1 MRKRWLS
8 LLLAVAMV
16 LSMFPAALAD
26 VPAGSAQPA
35 ATQETQNSQTPADDT
50 AGETT
55 EGQTPSTGE
64 QVQVTTLDE
73 LKKAVADAK
82 AGDTIVLTADIS
94 VPAGTANNVVV
105 NKAITI
111 NGADRTITKAFDDVA
126 GADDYGNYEAVFQVT
141 VPGVTIDNVSFA
153 GLGAGMKD
161 EAAIYIGSVGKGED
175 ITVTDCT
182 FTGAEAAGGAGIIVA
197 GGVSAAINVMECEF
211 TNVKYAAYFNS
222 IGGGSEISGNTVTGT
237 SSTGF
242 YLDGL
247 TGEGF
252 TVSDNT
258 LSNIGT
264 QEYND
269 PQFLSGIY
277 VAGEGNLAKVDFY
290 NNTVTLAES
299 NTTGYLI
306 GGADG
311 TVVATAGEKGYTSLS
326 AAVTGAASGDTITLL
341 ADVQLTE
348 KLVINGKTVV
358 LELNGHTITAK
369 DVSTAGIELTEDSGA
384 ALTLKDSVGEGAVQ
398 APDNYSFSLIQV
410 RAGTSMTMES
420 GSIVTTG
427 TNSRS
432 AGTVQV
438 QGQLTM
444 TGGSI
449 TGNFAAV
456 TIMDPGATVNV
467 SGGEISGTAYG
478 IAGNG
483 TAGWGGTTINITGG
497 TIKQTADGGG
507 AIYHPQDGTL
517 SISGNPTIEG
527 KSGIQLCAGEGVIAN
542 IDGGTVTATGTDNRV
557 SKTGDGFIPD
567 GAAISVVNRSYP
579 GGTPKMTISGGTFT
593 SAQGSAVMAYSWS
606 NETSVS
612 SEWPE
617 ATEYFVID
625 GGEFSSDPSAYL
637 ANGYTASQSG
647 DSGNW
652 VVTAQNGVTVDKP
665 SVSEG
670 DTDVSVSVG
679 GNFSIGSDGNDE
691 NVSGDSDGSTTVT
704 IDVKATGSVNSV
716 TSTAVTIESAT
727 MSTMNTALSN
737 ASNALTEVALE
748 TDVGTL
754 TIHKD
759 AWNTITEAAKGEG
772 TTPAAVTLTISK
784 EDGDDTIYELT
795 ATATVNGVSTDLF
808 TKPAEGEATGG
819 GIEVSV
825 PKPESVSDTVY
836 VYYLGETGTE
846 QVTNA
851 AVQGENVVW
860 TVQHFSR
867 YLIQSTDGEAS
878 VTDAE
883 TGATT
888 IYTTLADATEAAAS
902 GDTIT
907 LLKDVTADN
916 TSIGDDTQ
924 AVYKLPAGVT
934 FNGGGFTISASEN
947 WQGAEGSTTNHILS
961 VENSTTDVTT
971 TITNV
976 TIDGNGKPTRS
987 GIHAYN
993 CQGTVALDG
1002 VTVQDCGSVG
1012 VQVNGSNVTATDLTT
1027 SGNAWGGVNV
1037 DDGSPANNDFK
1048 FTFNSGSI
1056 GEATGI
1062 YTEYTGEGAGT
1073 DLVTSVIEVKDPEMQ
1088 AVYMNKDNN
1097 GADDVKY
1104 HYSSNVAGMGEVITV
1119 EENGETIPT
1128 VYDTLDRAL
1137 EDATQ
1142 EDGSKNLKVQS
1153 DVTVD
1158 TAITIPEGV
1167 TVTVAEGVTVSGA
1180 ATITNNGA
1188 LVNEGTIT
1196 APVTNE
1202 DNGTIAGDGETSTVT
1217 GQVVSITKNGVT
1229 TSYASLAAA
1238 ITAAA
1243 DSDTLTLLAN
1253 VELGNVTET
1262 PITIPNGKNLTITSA
1277 EGQNYKISATVTAS
1291 EATDTTKKMPIIKVE
1306 GGAGLTID
1314 NVTLDFDGSVVDSA
1328 KVGTGF
1334 DVGANG
1340 TLSLEGCTVT
1350 LDGLSRGVILNGL
1363 GQTVTLDGTT
1373 LTANDI
1379 SGNFSNGG
1387 DWTIENQSTVSISNV
1402 GNHGLSTE
1410 SLTVNNSTVTV
1421 AAAGYVGIVA
1431 GNLELQTGANVTVT
1445 NSATAAGVKTTSSG
1459 VYADKGAVQLK
1470 TPADGEAPSLTVA
1483 EGATLTLAGNGN
1495 NAAEGEQTVWAAVEN
1510 TTVSVNG
1517 TINGNLELGE
1527 SANSVV
1533 VYFVDQDTTSSV
1545 VVTLENGSGT
1555 VTMPAEAPIREGYT
1569 FLGWSADDGQTLYA
1583 AGQSASV
1590 TAETTF
1596 TAQWQAE
1603 ALADAQAALKTLTDA
1618 LATSS
1623 NRTDWD
1629 TVITAAYYYQQ
1640 AQAFVDGLADGEEK
1654 DAAQAELAELTEAFA
1669 AVTAIDLSGQNTS
1682 ENGYAISTGALA
1694 PFTGLTELNLSGTGI
1709 SEFGGLAGLTELT
1722 SLDLS
1727 ENEGVTDDVFGA
1739 LAEMSKLTDLNLSG
1753 TGITDIGGLAGTDAA
1768 NTLTS
1773 LDISD
1778 TGVTKLESVWNSEE
1792 SQSNFPALKELTAQ
1806 NLELTSISGLVEI
1819 ATAEDFDTTG
1829 VTWDL
1834 GGSTLTATGTGDVN
1848 NQEHVDA
1855 ITGVLNSAFT
1865 APTVA
1870 KEYTITFDPNG
1881 GTVDPTTMVTNA
1893 DGTLNEMP
1901 TPTQAGYNFTG
1912 WFTEAE
1918 GGQQITATYVFTAN
1932 TTVYAHWTVAGG
1944 GGGGGGVIPGG
1955 ASVTVGEVENG
1966 TITVSPSGPVAGG
1979 TTVTLTPA
1987 PVAGYELDTLKVTA
2001 ADGTEVTLTPGS
2013 NGTYTF
2019 TMPAQGGVTVTATFK
2034 PVETQQPLPFED
2046 VADSGWIHDAVRYV
2060 WENNLMQGTGDTTFN
2075 PHGTMTR
2082 SQFVT
2087 ILWRMEGSP
2096 NVGSSSFTDV
2106 VDGVWYDQAAA
2117 WGDANGIVNGYGDG
2131 LFGPNDPITREQM
2144 VSMMYRYAEY
2154 KGYDLTANGDLSVF
2168 ADADLVAGW
2177 AETSMR
2183 WAVGHGLIQGS
2194 DNQVNPK
2201 GNSERC
2207 QVAAVVMRFLENLA
2221 K

>member
-1 MRKRWLS
+1 MTELPEEMDGVITLVDDVTLS
-8 LLLAVAMV
+8 TSPTIEPGKTLTIDLA
-16 LSMFPAALAD
+16 
-26 VPAGSAQPA
+26 GH
-35 ATQETQNSQTPADDT
+35 
-50 AGETT
+50 
-55 EGQTPSTGE
+55 
-64 QVQVTTLDE
+64 TL
-73 LKKAVADAK
+73 
-82 AGDTIVLTADIS
+82 
-94 VPAGTANNVVV
+94 
-105 NKAITI
+105 TI
-111 NGADRTITKAFDDVA
+111 NGSSGIALQEGANLTIRNGNLNAPQIADIHPYGSAVLIGVESNSSVTIEDVVLDTPGTA
-126 GADDYGNYEAVFQVT
+126 LFPKGNAARVT
-141 VPGVTIDNVSFA
+141 VIDSTINCGVFAVATNSETVKNYGVIID
-153 GLGAGMKD
+153 LQ
-161 EAAIYIGSVGKGED
+161 GS
-175 ITVTDCT
+175 T
-182 FTGAEAAGGAGIIVA
+182 FNSKYGYLNDNDTNRYDSCPIM
-197 GGVSAAINVMECEF
+197 INVEGTLNMDNC
-211 TNVKYAAYFNS
+211 
-222 IGGGSEISGNTVTGT
+222 TVTGT
-237 SSTGF
+237 RCG
-242 YLDGL
+242 
-247 TGEGF
+247 
-252 TVSDNT
+252 V
-258 LSNIGT
+258 
-264 QEYND
+264 
-269 PQFLSGIY
+269 
-277 VAGEGNLAKVDFY
+277 
-290 NNTVTLAES
+290 
-299 NTTGYLI
+299 
-306 GGADG
+306 
-311 TVVATAGEKGYTSLS
+311 
-326 AAVTGAASGDTITLL
+326 
-341 ADVQLTE
+341 
-348 KLVINGKTVV
+348 
-358 LELNGHTITAK
+358 
-369 DVSTAGIELTEDSGA
+369 
-384 ALTLKDSVGEGAVQ
+384 
-398 APDNYSFSLIQV
+398 QV
-410 RAGTSMTMES
+410 RAGTATISNSTIKTTGQYPNKELYHSTAWGS
-420 GSIVTTG
+420 GSEVPA
-427 TNSRS
+427 
-432 AGTVQV
+432 AGITIGNYVN
-438 QGQLTM
+438 GQAGSYMANAVVTM
-444 TGGSI
+444 TNTSV
-449 TGNFAAV
+449 TGENDF
-456 TIMDPGATVNV
+456 P
-467 SGGEISGTAYG
+467 
-478 IAGNG
+478 
-483 TAGWGGTTINITGG
+483 
-497 TIKQTADGGG
+497 
-507 AIYHPQDGTL
+507 AIYIDANTKYFADL
-517 SISGNPTIEG
+517 SISGTSSVTGAIQKGQQTAEGMINITITGGQFATTDPTPYVPNGYEITG
-527 KSGIQLCAGEGVIAN
+527 TGGEGSAPW
-542 IDGGTVTATGTDNRV
+542 TVTA
-557 SKTGDGFIPD
+557 K
-567 GAAISVVNRSYP
+567 
-579 GGTPKMTISGGTFT
+579 
-593 SAQGSAVMAYSWS
+593 
-606 NETSVS
+606 
-612 SEWPE
+612 
-617 ATEYFVID
+617 
-625 GGEFSSDPSAYL
+625 
-637 ANGYTASQSG
+637 
-647 DSGNW
+647 
-652 VVTAQNGVTVDKP
+652 NGVTVDKP

-679 GNFSIGSDGNDE
+679 GNFSIGNENDE
-691 NVSGDSDGSTTVT
+691 HVSGDENESSQTVT
-704 IDVKATGSVNSV
+704 IDVTADGTATNV

-727 MSTMNTALSN
+727 MTTLNDTLKGTT
-737 ASNALTEVALE
+737 NALTEVALE

-784 EDGDDTIYELT
+784 EAGDDTIYELT

-819 GIEVSV
+819 GITVSV
-825 PKPESVSDTVY
+825 PKPEGVDSTVY

-888 IYTTLADATEAAAS
+888 IYTTLADAIAAANS

-916 TSIGDDTQ
+916 TSISSTPTQ
-924 AVYKLPAGVT
+924 AVYTLPAGVT

-961 VENSTTDVTT
+961 VENAEENATT

-976 TIDGNGKPTRS
+976 TIDGNGKPTKS
-987 GIHAYN
+987 GIHAYD
-993 CQGTVALDG
+993 CVGTVALDG

-1037 DDGSPANNDFK
+1037 DDGDAANNDFK

-1073 DLVTSVIEVKDPEMQ
+1073 DLVTTVIEVAETAGMQ

-1137 EDATQ
+1137 EAAETD
-1142 EDGSKNLKVQS
+1142 ENSKNLKVQS
-1153 DVTVD
+1153 NVTVD

-1167 TVTVAEGVTVSGA
+1167 TVTVAEGVTVSGEG
-1180 ATITNNGA
+1180 TITNNGA

-1202 DNGTIAGDGETSTVT
+1202 DNGTIAGDGTAENVT
-1217 GQVVSITKNGVT
+1217 GQVVSITKDGVT

-1243 DSDTLTLLAN
+1243 DGDTLTLLAN
-1253 VELGNVTET
+1253 VELGSVSAT
-1262 PITIPNGKNLTITSA
+1262 PITIPADKNLTITSA

-1314 NVTLDFDGSVVDSA
+1314 NVTLDFDGSVVNSA

-1363 GQTVTLDGTT
+1363 GQTVTLDGTN

-1421 AAAGYVGIVA
+1421 DAAGYVGIVA
-1431 GNLELQTGANVTVT
+1431 GNLELQTGADVTVT

-1483 EGATLTLAGNGN
+1483 EGATLTLEGNGN
-1495 NAAEGEQTVWAAVEN
+1495 NAAEGEQTVWAAEEN

-1555 VTMPAEAPIREGYT
+1555 VTMPAEAPTREGYT
-1569 FLGWSADDGQTLYA
+1569 FLGWSADDGTTLYQ
-1583 AGQSASV
+1583 AGNVATV
-1590 TAETTF
+1590 EAETTF

-1603 ALADAQAALKTLTDA
+1603 ALADAQAALDKLTTQ
-1618 LATSS
+1618 LTE
-1623 NRTDWD
+1623 NGNKTDWD

-1640 AQAFVDGLADGEEK
+1640 AQAFVEGLTDGEEK
-1654 DAAQAELAELTEAFA
+1654 DAAQAELDELTKDFA
-1669 AVTAIDLSGQNTS
+1669 AVTAIDLSGQTES
-1682 ENGYAISTGALA
+1682 KFDISTGALA
-1694 PFTGLTELNLSGTGI
+1694 PFTGLTSLNLSGTGI

-1727 ENEGVTDDVFGA
+1727 DNEGVTDGVFGA

-1768 NTLTS
+1768 DTLTN

-1778 TGVTKLESVWNSEE
+1778 TDVTKLESVWNSEE
-1792 SQSNFPALKELTAQ
+1792 SQSNFPALRELTAQ

-1819 ATAEDFDTTG
+1819 ATADGFDTTG
-1829 VTWDL
+1829 VTWNL

-1848 NQEHVDA
+1848 NQDHVDA

-1893 DGTLNEMP
+1893 DGTLNKMP

-2168 ADADLVAGW
+2168 TDADLVAGW